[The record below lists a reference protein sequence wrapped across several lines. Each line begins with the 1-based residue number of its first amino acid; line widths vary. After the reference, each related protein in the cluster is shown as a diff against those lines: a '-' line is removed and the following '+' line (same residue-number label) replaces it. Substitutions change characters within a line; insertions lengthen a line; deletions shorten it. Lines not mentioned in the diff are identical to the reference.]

1 MTRLTRITEHVHWMP
16 PRRPDRPSLCAVVG
30 GRRTLNARRRIV
42 ARAYQGISASTSRGG
57 GGAPVRGRLHP
68 LALRFGYQGSP
79 VGQRI
84 GVKHAGCGLITERGL
99 LWRACEM
106 DALLAAVSACLGR
119 ARKLGGKRS
128 IRSSEFAKVTC

>member
-1 MTRLTRITEHVHWMP
+1 MHDAVDTDHRACVLDAAGTTGPSIALRC
-16 PRRPDRPSLCAVVG
+16 RRRS
-30 GRRTLNARRRIV
+30 RTLNARRRIV

-57 GGAPVRGRLHP
+57 GGARVRGRLHP

-106 DALLAAVSACLGR
+106 DALLAAVSAEPANWVENGR
-119 ARKLGGKRS
+119 FEVRNLRK
-128 IRSSEFAKVTC
+128 

>member
-1 MTRLTRITEHVHWMP
+1 MHDADDTDHRACVLDAAGTTGPSIALRC
-16 PRRPDRPSLCAVVG
+16 RRRS
-30 GRRTLNARRRIV
+30 RTLNARRRIV
-42 ARAYQGISASTSRGG
+42 ARAYQGISASASRGG

-106 DALLAAVSACLGR
+106 NPPACGGVSVSRPSPQIGWKTVDLKFG
-119 ARKLGGKRS
+119 
-128 IRSSEFAKVTC
+128 I